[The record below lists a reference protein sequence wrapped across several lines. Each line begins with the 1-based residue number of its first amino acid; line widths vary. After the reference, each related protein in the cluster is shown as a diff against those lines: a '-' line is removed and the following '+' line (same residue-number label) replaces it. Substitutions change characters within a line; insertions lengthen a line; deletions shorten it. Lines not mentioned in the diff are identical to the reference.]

1 MVGYIIHDLLRLPD
15 GFGMKFKC
23 DPKTPGAKVAESF
36 QNSQWLF
43 RLMIGWYV
51 YVPPVQRRRQSNDP
65 QQFDTPEED
74 NCLLNSFG
82 ETCDLFQK
90 PSKAAALKNKHT
102 NLVGADN
109 LAIKLVPSFFTSC
122 WSFFAMFSHLFS
134 RFCCRFPRSKTLG
147 NSSSGRMA
155 LSHRKVVMNHGSFP
169 RRSEETKYGTEMWIY
184 HGSIGG
190 FLEWWYPTTM
200 GFPTQN
206 DYFGVFGG
214 YHYLRKHPLVRKGA
228 FNVAA
233 LVRTLRQPPRC
244 EVVTSRFMEV
254 LLVFGFWNLLVP
266 GISRNTGCSG
276 HRRMATTLFDS
287 GRLRVGCLALL
298 LPAQLGFFFW
308 IST

>member
-1 MVGYIIHDLLRLPD
+1 MVGYIIHDLLQLPD

-90 PSKAAALKNKHT
+90 PSKAAALKNKHN

-109 LAIKLVPSFFTSC
+109 LAHKVSSLTFYRAVEAFLPCFLIFFLA
-122 WSFFAMFSHLFS
+122 FLAVFQ
-134 RFCCRFPRSKTLG
+134 RSKTQG

-169 RRSEETKYGTEMWIY
+169 RRSEETKCGAEMWIY

-190 FLEWWYPTTM
+190 EP
-200 GFPTQN
+200 
-206 DYFGVFGG
+206 
-214 YHYLRKHPLVRKGA
+214 
-228 FNVAA
+228 
-233 LVRTLRQPPRC
+233 
-244 EVVTSRFMEV
+244 
-254 LLVFGFWNLLVP
+254 
-266 GISRNTGCSG
+266 
-276 HRRMATTLFDS
+276 
-287 GRLRVGCLALL
+287 
-298 LPAQLGFFFW
+298 
-308 IST
+308 